1 MFNRP
6 EDRLLCR
13 EVVRRIARVSSAGAT
28 ATVTERE
35 GPRLPPPVAP
45 RSMRILCLLVLAGL
59 TVWLARTGGLYI
71 QAHAPDFEYF
81 YKAGA
86 WLLNHGALDPGYDL
100 VGGHVARRGTL
111 DWYLPVVPRLM
122 TLLGWLPL
130 DAAGFLWLGLNVAA
144 LWGTLR
150 LLGRNLSGLPP
161 QDWPV
166 TQLVPFALLL
176 GYWYWEMRLNQIN
189 TLTLL
194 LVVGS
199 FTAWETG
206 RRGIAGFWLGL
217 AVLLKLTPA
226 LLVLWF
232 ALKRQWRTTF
242 VAGTTFVL
250 AGPAADL
257 AALGPDATVAAYR
270 GWVQRVLVT
279 GSHRGLILAD
289 VETDWR
295 NQGLGALAARWLLPT
310 DYNTRFDN
318 DPRVEQEYGGGPAR
332 YLNVATLP
340 RGLVAYLVT
349 GALIATLMAFVWLTR
364 RPADRLTTWQ
374 LRFEWALA
382 VLLMLWFMPVMRR
395 YHMIWALPAISLLA
409 AGVHYAGGRR
419 RWSVLALGSLGLVFA
434 VQVILLPQALVP
446 RGAGSAHAAVLLA
459 QTVEAGGAI
468 LACVALLAVTLT
480 AMLRRLAANPA
491 ALAAPCYKAQVR
503 GGVARTAPDDP
514 AAPVVAAHA

>member
-1 MFNRP
+1 
-6 EDRLLCR
+6 
-13 EVVRRIARVSSAGAT
+13 
-28 ATVTERE
+28 
-35 GPRLPPPVAP
+35 
-45 RSMRILCLLVLAGL
+45 MRILCLAALAVLTLWLV
-59 TVWLARTGGLYI
+59 RTGGLYI

-81 YKAGA
+81 YKGGA
-86 WLLNHGALDPGYDL
+86 WLLNNGALDPGYDL

-122 TLLGWLPL
+122 SILAWLPFNV
-130 DAAGFLWLGLNVAA
+130 AGFLWLGVNVVA

-166 TQLVPFALLL
+166 TQLVPFVLLL

-199 FTAWETG
+199 FTAWESG

-232 ALKRQWRTTF
+232 ALKRQWRTTL
-242 VAGTTFVL
+242 VAGTTVVL

-257 AALGPDATVAAYR
+257 AALGPDAAVAAYR

-279 GSHRGLILAD
+279 GSHRGLIHAD
-289 VETDWR
+289 IETDWR
-295 NQGLGALAARWLLPT
+295 NQALGALAARWFLPT
-310 DYNTRFDN
+310 NYNTRFDN

-340 RGLVAYLVT
+340 RGVVARLVT
-349 GALIATLMAFVWLTR
+349 GVLVGTLVAFVWLTR

-374 LRFEWALA
+374 LRLEWALA

-409 AGVHYAGGRR
+409 AGIHYAGARH
-419 RWSVLALGSLGLVFA
+419 RWSALALGSLALVLA

-446 RGAGSAHAAVLLA
+446 KGAGPEHALVLWA
-459 QTVEAGGAI
+459 QTLEAAGAI
-468 LACVALLAVTLT
+468 LACVALLAVTVT
-480 AMLRRLAANPA
+480 AMLWWLAANRA
-491 ALAAPCYKAQVR
+491 ALAAPYYTARATR
-503 GGVARTAPDDP
+503 GTPQAASDNFVAP
-514 AAPVVAAHA
+514 AVTAHA

>member
-1 MFNRP
+1 MG
-6 EDRLLCR
+6 L
-13 EVVRRIARVSSAGAT
+13 
-28 ATVTERE
+28 
-35 GPRLPPPVAP
+35 
-45 RSMRILCLLVLAGL
+45 IL
-59 TVWLARTGGLYI
+59 WLARTGGLYI

-81 YKAGA
+81 YKGGA
-86 WLLNHGALDPGYDL
+86 WLLRHGALDPGYDL
-100 VGGHVARRGTL
+100 VGGRVERRGTL

-122 TLLGWLPL
+122 TVLAWLPF
-130 DAAGFLWLGLNVAA
+130 DVAGFLWLGLNVVA

-166 TQLVPFALLL
+166 TQLVPFTLLL

-226 LLVLWF
+226 LVVLWF
-232 ALKRQWRTTF
+232 ALKRQWRTTI
-242 VAGTTFVL
+242 VAGATFVL

-257 AALGPDATVAAYR
+257 VVLGPDATVAAYC
-270 GWVQRVLVT
+270 GWGQRVLVT

-295 NQGLGALAARWLLPT
+295 NQGLAALGARWLLPT
-310 DYNTRFDN
+310 NYNTRFDN
-318 DPRVEQEYGGGPAR
+318 DPRVQHEYGGGPAR

-340 RGLVAYLVT
+340 RGVVADLVT
-349 GALIATLMAFVWLTR
+349 AVLIATLAAFAWLTR
-364 RPADRLTTWQ
+364 RPADRLTSWQ

-395 YHMIWALPAISLLA
+395 YHMIWALPATSLLA
-409 AGVHYAGGRR
+409 AGVHYAGVRR
-419 RWSVLALGSLGLVFA
+419 RWSALALGSLGLVLA
-434 VQVILLPQALVP
+434 VQLILLPQALVP
-446 RGAGSAHAAVLLA
+446 RGAGSSHAAVLLA
-459 QTVEAGGAI
+459 QTVEAAGAI
-468 LACVALLAVTLT
+468 LACVALLAATLT
-480 AMLRRLAANPA
+480 AMLWRLAVNPA
-491 ALAAPCYKAQVR
+491 ALADPCFASR
-503 GGVARTAPDDP
+503 GSKGAARLDPDDP
-514 AAPVVAAHA
+514 VTPVVAAHA